1 MDPGD
6 ERKRTSD
13 DASKGFQMTPK
24 PGTAPG
30 SAWKTPADWPCGVRC
45 RGGVIRAFA
54 RNLRS
59 AMGREKAQVAT
70 PRGRKYQGAGQGPI
84 VVMKPGNAGGAK
96 GAGHSRWD
104 RKVNGQPEEPSTE
117 GGSLQGVARA
127 G

>member
-30 SAWKTPADWPCGVRC
+30 SAWKTPAYWPCGVRC
-45 RGGVIRAFA
+45 IGGVIRAFA

-59 AMGREKAQVAT
+59 AMGREKAQVVV
-70 PRGRKYQGAGQGPI
+70 PQEDRGAGQCPI
-84 VVMKPGNAGGAK
+84 VVMKRGNARGAK
-96 GAGHSRWD
+96 GAGHPRRD
-104 RKVNGQPEEPSTE
+104 R
-117 GGSLQGVARA
+117 
-127 G
+127 